1 MTDRYDVV
9 TSRKDKD
16 GKFRST
22 KIGAAFVK
30 GDRISVVLDALPIGN
45 SEGQAWLT
53 LFPPKPK
60 DGDAPT
66 KPQARGGDP
75 ISSGRSLSN
84 DMNDDIPFSPEF
96 R

>member
-16 GKFRST
+16 GKWRST

-30 GDRISVVLDALPIGN
+30 GDRINVVLDALPIGN

-53 LFPPKPK
+53 LFPPKPREDEARPARRK
-60 DGDAPT
+60 VNDDMDGD
-66 KPQARGGDP
+66 
-75 ISSGRSLSN
+75 S
-84 DMNDDIPFSPEF
+84 IPF
-96 R
+96 

>member
-30 GDRISVVLDALPIGN
+30 GDRISIVLDALPIGN

-53 LFPPKPK
+53 LFPTKAKDDAEPVQSISQRAVAKVRKPSDDDM
-60 DGDAPT
+60 DGD
-66 KPQARGGDP
+66 
-75 ISSGRSLSN
+75 S
-84 DMNDDIPFSPEF
+84 IPF
-96 R
+96 

>member
-53 LFPPKPK
+53 LFPAKAK
-60 DGDAPT
+60 DEAP
-66 KPQARGGDP
+66 ARPDP
-75 ISSGRSLSN
+75 ISTGRRR
-84 DMNDDIPFSPEF
+84 NDDMDDDVPF
-96 R
+96 

>member
-30 GDRISVVLDALPIGN
+30 GDRISIVLDALPIGN

-53 LFPPKPK
+53 LFPPKEKEDRPA
-60 DGDAPT
+60 GNSTAA
-66 KPQARGGDP
+66 AR
-75 ISSGRSLSN
+75 RQTR
-84 DMNDDIPFSPEF
+84 NDDMQDEVPF
-96 R
+96 

>member
-30 GDRISVVLDALPIGN
+30 GERISIVLDALPIGN

-60 DGDAPT
+60 DGQDAA
-66 KPQARGGDP
+66 PQRAAMTEE
-75 ISSGRSLSN
+75 
-84 DMNDDIPFSPEF
+84 MNDEIPF
-96 R
+96 

>member
-30 GDRISVVLDALPIGN
+30 GERISVVLDALPIGN

-53 LFPPKPK
+53 LFPAKPK
-60 DGDAPT
+60 DDKAAANEPAA
-66 KPQARGGDP
+66 Q
-75 ISSGRSLSN
+75 
-84 DMNDDIPFSPEF
+84 DMNDSIPF
-96 R
+96 